1 VVLGTPSIDRA
12 NAAMDVRHSLS
23 GALTYSIPIPPGRGI
38 LHALGANWSVAD
50 LLVFR
55 TAFPVDLGSFFDSY
69 QVGPYPFTARP
80 NVVPGQPFY
89 LYGNQYPGGKAF
101 NPAAFTDPPV
111 GTEGD
116 LGRNTLRG
124 FGAWQNNFAIHRVF
138 KLSEKLHL
146 QFRAEAFN
154 IFNHP
159 NFADPYG
166 FWPYTFPEFGISQ
179 SSLANGLGSFI
190 GGGLNPIYQIG
201 APRSWQ
207 FGLKLEF

>member
-1 VVLGTPSIDRA
+1 MR
-12 NAAMDVRHSLS
+12 
-23 GALTYSIPIPPGRGI
+23 
-38 LHALGANWSVAD
+38 
-50 LLVFR
+50 
-55 TAFPVDLGSFFDSY
+55 
-69 QVGPYPFTARP
+69 
-80 NVVPGQPFY
+80 
-89 LYGNQYPGGKAF
+89 F
-101 NPAAFTDPPV
+101 NPAAFTDAAV

-124 FGAWQNNFAIHRVF
+124 FGAWQDNFAIHRVF
-138 KLSEKLHL
+138 KLYENLHL

-154 IFNHP
+154 LFNHP

-166 FWPYTFPEFGISQ
+166 FWPLNFPQFGLSQ

-207 FGLKLEF
+207 FGLKLQF